1 MDEEI
6 QIINTATRGEKI
18 RNFFLDNKKKI
29 IIILSIIIVILFR
42 FFFYQDYKARQKE
55 ALAKEF
61 NQAVILFDN
70 GNRLEILDTM
80 KKVINSN
87 DATYSPL
94 AFFFLLDNNLIED
107 NDEINLYFDIIINQ
121 TGLTQEIKDLNIFK
135 KALFNS
141 EFVEENELLNILNPL
156 IKSNSVWKSHAL
168 YLMGEYYLSKNQ
180 KQKSKEFFEQIVR
193 LENINT
199 KIQTKAQRR
208 LRAEFSE

>member
-29 IIILSIIIVILFR
+29 IIILSIIIVILFS